1 MDLRRSG
8 SYYFPAAGGLGFG
21 LPAAVGVAMA
31 QPDRPVVGVIG
42 DGSANYGITALWTA
56 AQHQVPL
63 TILLLRNGTYG
74 ALRWF
79 ADLLD
84 VSNAPGLDIP
94 GLDFTRIA
102 EGYGVPSQ
110 HVEDAEELRAVLAKC
125 PLGPRLVQMD
135 TALTTSP

>member
-1 MDLRRSG
+1 
-8 SYYFPAAGGLGFG
+8 
-21 LPAAVGVAMA
+21 MA
-31 QPDRPVVGVIG
+31 QPDRAVVAVIG

-84 VSNAPGLDIP
+84 VPNAPGLDIP

-125 PLGPRLVQMD
+125 PTGPRLIQVD
-135 TALTTSP
+135 TTGLWTCATSSACAARGILFA

>member
-1 MDLRRSG
+1 
-8 SYYFPAAGGLGFG
+8 
-21 LPAAVGVAMA
+21 MA
-31 QPDRPVVGVIG
+31 QPDRAVVAVIG

-56 AQHQVPL
+56 AQHRVPL

-125 PLGPRLVQMD
+125 PTGPRLVQVD
-135 TALTTSP
+135 TTLTTAP